1 MTDEQKVSAIKRINE
16 RKAQIKRD
24 FGEDSSLYRQ
34 YSDVVYLAIPDD
46 ALLPS
51 GNISHSKAAVDLIDD
66 DMLETL
72 LRRETA
78 GDIKR
83 HAKEEA
89 RRESE
94 ETGETV
100 TWQEIIEAQEVVYET
115 MEDNYDDFYSAVRLY
130 WEKIGKGHPK
140 PTYTTI
146 KELIDANNAE
156 ERARSAGYVDAANDI
171 KRNVENKLTKRLEA
185 QDTQERYFT

>member
-34 YSDVVYLAIPDD
+34 YSNAVDLAIPDA

-51 GNISHSKAAVDLIDD
+51 GNISHSKAAVDLIDAD
-66 DMLETL
+66 TLETL

-83 HAKEEA
+83 RAKEEA

-115 MEDNYDDFYSAVRLY
+115 MEDNYGDFYSAVRLY
-130 WEKIGKGHPK
+130 WDKIGKGHPK
-140 PTYTTI
+140 PSYTTI

-185 QDTQERYFT
+185 QDTQARYFE

>member
-1 MTDEQKVSAIKRINE
+1 MTHEQKVSAIKRINE

-34 YSDVVYLAIPDD
+34 YSNAVDLAIPDD

-51 GNISHSKAAVDLIDD
+51 GNISHSKTAVDLIDD
-66 DMLETL
+66 DTLETL

-83 HAKEEA
+83 RAKEEA

-140 PTYTTI
+140 PSYTTI
-146 KELIDANNAE
+146 KELIDANTAE

-185 QDTQERYFT
+185 QDTQARYFT

>member
-34 YSDVVYLAIPDD
+34 YSNAVDLAIPDA

-51 GNISHSKAAVDLIDD
+51 GNISHSKAAVDLIDED
-66 DMLETL
+66 TLETL

-83 HAKEEA
+83 RAKEEA

-115 MEDNYDDFYSAVRLY
+115 MEDNYDDFYSAVKMY
-130 WEKIGKGHPK
+130 WNAIGKGHPK
-140 PTYTTI
+140 PSYTTI

-185 QDTQERYFT
+185 QDTQARYFT

>member
-1 MTDEQKVSAIKRINE
+1 MTHEQKVSAIKRINE

-34 YSDVVYLAIPDD
+34 YANAVDLAIPDA

-66 DMLETL
+66 DTLNTL

-83 HAKEEA
+83 RAKEEA

-140 PTYTTI
+140 PSYTTI

-185 QDTQERYFT
+185 QDTQARYFE

>member
-34 YSDVVYLAIPDD
+34 YSNAVDLAIPDS

-51 GNISHSKAAVDLIDD
+51 GNISHSKTAVEQIDAD
-66 DMLETL
+66 TLETL

-83 HAKEEA
+83 RAKEEA

>member
-1 MTDEQKVSAIKRINE
+1 MTHEQKVSAIKRINE

-34 YSDVVYLAIPDD
+34 YANAVDLAIPDA

-66 DMLETL
+66 DTLNTL

-83 HAKEEA
+83 RAKEEA

-94 ETGETV
+94 EIGETV

-140 PTYTTI
+140 PSYTTI

-156 ERARSAGYVDAANDI
+156 ERARSAGYADAANDI

-185 QDTQERYFT
+185 QDTQARYFE